1 MPTAK
6 VCFLLPSS
14 IDCSISAFRCIV
26 RSRQWDWGSVIL
38 FWQYD
43 GASWSWISRIQC
55 QCTVEQLC
63 SLSIRPQV
71 SCLSTLGPSWP
82 REACMAMNCTLESN
96 RLAFL
101 AWLETLSSV
110 RYRRLTPPSDHDWLW
125 RRSAAS
131 AKVTSECLAS
141 PLNLPKNEERMIY
154 QLNGAKIKYL
164 CKRIYRALLATGL
177 PDPLADIQVQA
188 CKLRI
193 SEHASKWAARKA
205 LFAVTKKGSRRQL
218 LQLREISQALRTS
231 YIASL
236 TEWLCTTSKTPQ
248 LLVKPSW
255 ASPSAAIA
263 KRKPCQQAVNCWL
276 GDYCYFLIILPLQ
289 FDCQVNDSLVLTRYQ
304 QYWFSLAA
312 NLAVLVLDSYW
323 RAHVSDSTTDEK
335 ALGYTTTPLSFSI

>member
-26 RSRQWDWGSVIL
+26 RSRQRDWGSVIIL
-38 FWQYD
+38 WQYD

-63 SLSIRPQV
+63 SLSIHPQV
-71 SCLSTLGPSWP
+71 PCLSTLDPHGPERHAW
-82 REACMAMNCTLESN
+82 LWI
-96 RLAFL
+96 AFL
-101 AWLETLSSV
+101 SPIACLFG
-110 RYRRLTPPSDHDWLW
+110 LTGDTEF
-125 RRSAAS
+125 SAVS
-131 AKVTSECLAS
+131 QT
-141 PLNLPKNEERMIY
+141 Y
-154 QLNGAKIKYL
+154 
-164 CKRIYRALLATGL
+164 
-177 PDPLADIQVQA
+177 
-188 CKLRI
+188 
-193 SEHASKWAARKA
+193 ASKWSRLTMETIGCFGKGHFRVPGQPFELAKEWRENDISIEWSKQNIYAKGYIALFYLQVFLIPWLIYRYRPVSLESLSMQASGLQERRSLQWQRKA
-205 LFAVTKKGSRRQL
+205 PDGNYFSSGRF
-218 LQLREISQALRTS
+218 QALRTS

-276 GDYCYFLIILPLQ
+276 GDCCYFLIILPLQ

-312 NLAVLVLDSYW
+312 NLAVLVLDLYW